1 MFQEFGIA
9 LRNLSVDLKAR
20 VGPPSDPFTVMK
32 VRVRGSSVTRVGFVI
47 ASTGA
52 ERARPAFAAI
62 SLVRDVVPGQE
73 IGLGSPVYAVSHA
86 PQLVRVRAGETV
98 AKRNIAA
105 RGNAQESQSGAARIS
120 LAGSLVDFF
129 QRIPDIGESMV
140 PVRNRVVEEFPGQL
154 AELRQHMIET
164 RLVDGIQ
171 PVRRSSDRSKAH
183 FPKADL
189 AGQVLKRGRRKAA
202 RLVG

>member
-1 MFQEFGIA
+1 MAALRFTDFRCFILHLATAPEAQDRGRKKKVILVELFQEFGIA

-73 IGLGSPVYAVSHA
+73 IGLGSPVYAVFH
-86 PQLVRVRAGETV
+86 
-98 AKRNIAA
+98 
-105 RGNAQESQSGAARIS
+105 
-120 LAGSLVDFF
+120 
-129 QRIPDIGESMV
+129 
-140 PVRNRVVEEFPGQL
+140 
-154 AELRQHMIET
+154 
-164 RLVDGIQ
+164 
-171 PVRRSSDRSKAH
+171 
-183 FPKADL
+183 
-189 AGQVLKRGRRKAA
+189 
-202 RLVG
+202 